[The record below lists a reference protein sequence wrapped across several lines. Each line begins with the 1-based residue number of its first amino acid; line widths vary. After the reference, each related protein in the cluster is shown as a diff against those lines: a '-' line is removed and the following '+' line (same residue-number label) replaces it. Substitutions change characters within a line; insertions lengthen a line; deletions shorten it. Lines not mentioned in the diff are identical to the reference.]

1 MSDQAQP
8 DQHAPRLPVVVRD
21 HGEAQAVA
29 FAGEVLELVCD
40 RAHPPG
46 RPLALTITLP
56 DAPLELNGKTI
67 GSKRR
72 PDGHFDVRLRMSS
85 VRREQ
90 RAALMSAFAP
100 ADSSRTST

>member
-1 MSDQAQP
+1 MSDEARP
-8 DQHAPRLPVVVRD
+8 DQQRPSLAVAVRD
-21 HGEAQAVA
+21 HGDARAVA
-29 FAGEVLELVCD
+29 FAGEVLELICD

-46 RPLALTITLP
+46 RPLALTVVLP
-56 DAPLELNGKTI
+56 DAALALNGKTI

-90 RAALMSAFAP
+90 RAALEQALAP
-100 ADSSRTST
+100 AKA